1 MKQDGHLDAIDRK
14 ILGELQRDGSV
25 SHADLAERV
34 GASSASCWRR
44 IRALEAGGVL
54 TRTVRLVSP
63 ESIGRDVNVLCN
75 VRLSSH
81 APENTAAFEAFV
93 EESPEI
99 VECFS
104 MSGDWDYLMRVVVAN
119 VADYNVFL
127 MRRLLPHASVAG
139 ASSHFALTTVKYT
152 TELPV

>member
-1 MKQDGHLDAIDRK
+1 MKQDGRLDAIDRK
-14 ILGELQRDGSV
+14 ILGELQRDGAI
-25 SHADLAERV
+25 SHAELADRV
-34 GASSASCWRR
+34 GASGASCWRR

-63 ESIGRDVNVLCN
+63 ASVGRDVNVLCN
-75 VRLSSH
+75 VRLRSH
-81 APENTAAFEAFV
+81 SPQDTAAFETFV
-93 EESPEI
+93 ERSPE
-99 VECFS
+99 VVDCFS

-127 MRRLLPHASVAG
+127 MQRLLPHEAVAG
-139 ASSHFALTTVKYT
+139 ASSHFALTTIKNT